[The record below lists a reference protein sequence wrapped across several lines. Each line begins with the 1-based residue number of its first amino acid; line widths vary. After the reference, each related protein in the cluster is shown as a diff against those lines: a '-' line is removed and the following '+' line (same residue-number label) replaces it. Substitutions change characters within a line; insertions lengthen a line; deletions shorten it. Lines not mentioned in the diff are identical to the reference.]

1 MKKSKADRILK
12 KIAAQNGVTVSEVR
26 REIELALKA
35 GMDNP
40 DPAVREKWNSIST
53 DGQLPSPEEALSYL
67 EDQLPETVSSF
78 V

>member
-26 REIELALKA
+26 REIELKA

-67 EDQLPETVSSF
+67 EDQLPLSRQHLP
-78 V
+78 

>member
-26 REIELALKA
+26 REIELSLKA

-67 EDQLPETVSSF
+67 EDQLPLSRQHLP
-78 V
+78 

>member
-40 DPAVREKWNSIST
+40 NPAVREKWNSVST

-67 EDQLPETVSSF
+67 EDQLHSSRQHLP
-78 V
+78 